1 MWKPA
6 LIADYIAD
14 YDKAMEYD
22 NKALEIYLSVFGEDH
37 PLTFKM
43 KEKISEVQ
51 TKMKES
57 EKYFRLGGEWNSFSY
72 LCHKIPTR

>member
-1 MWKPA
+1 
-6 LIADYIAD
+6 
-14 YDKAMEYD
+14 MEYD

-57 EKYFRLGGEWNSFSY
+57 EK
-72 LCHKIPTR
+72 